1 MAGNK
6 KNIVHI
12 EHMTSVNSLDI
23 ITTMETDAN
32 SVPPTSATIAVNQTE
47 KCELLICSVKN

>member
-12 EHMTSVNSLDI
+12 EHMRSVDFLDV

-32 SVPPTSATIAVNQTE
+32 SVPPTSTTIAVNQTE